1 MAVVAGPVALAAAGA
16 DDDAPDAAT
25 FTCVTGPLSPGLPIR
40 TLTLT
45 LVGDDCT
52 DVTGAGAVVRAAGAI
67 PPAVSTETV
76 VVSGAAGSV
85 CGVDM
90 APGAVSA
97 AGAAAGTAADV
108 SSAGVGSPVACAS
121 PPSASATALSTA
133 ALASSTSTAPG
144 STDGTAAGDWGTEA
158 KPSSARAS
166 AGRVAAAAP
175 TSVAATTHVARRTVV
190 IGAMHRHLCNHVDVF
205 IHHFSL
211 PLSRHRSA
219 DALFWSGQGAVDRV
233 AYRGKHGEGQR
244 QRSTAALLSA
254 YHRRG
259 DRAARTRVIEQNLPL
274 VHSLA
279 RRFSRPS
286 EPLDDLVQAGAVG
299 LIKAVDGFRE
309 DRGRDLGAYAVPT
322 IVGELRRHVRER
334 VSASS
339 IAVLQ
344 EEALER
350 EHSLRRRRVRPGS
363 SCAPRSTC
371 SLPANVASSRS
382 ASTATG
388 ASSASLR
395 RWDFRRCRCRGCSR
409 HRSRRCATGSRQP
422 DAGMRRIV
430 RTASSPYTRRLVSA
444 QPSASDV
451 HEVSR
456 TKTPSAEWTPPP
468 SHAPGPPRGAGA
480 GGGARGDEPQ
490 RLHHRPTRGVGRT
503 ARPRTG
509 RRPERDFRRS
519 TLRRLLIANVAT
531 VALASVAAL
540 AILLVAWLG

>member
-205 IHHFSL
+205 IHHFFFLSL
-211 PLSRHRSA
+211 DIGQPTRYFGPDKGRWIGWRIGGNTVR
-219 DALFWSGQGAVDRV
+219 DSGNA
-233 AYRGKHGEGQR
+233 QR
-244 QRSTAALLSA
+244 L
-254 YHRRG
+254 
-259 DRAARTRVIEQNLPL
+259 
-274 VHSLA
+274 
-279 RRFSRPS
+279 RFSPPTTAGAT
-286 EPLDDLVQAGAVG
+286 EPL
-299 LIKAVDGFRE
+299 E
-309 DRGRDLGAYAVPT
+309 RG
-322 IVGELRRHVRER
+322 
-334 VSASS
+334 
-339 IAVLQ
+339 
-344 EEALER
+344 
-350 EHSLRRRRVRPGS
+350 
-363 SCAPRSTC
+363 
-371 SLPANVASSRS
+371 
-382 ASTATG
+382 
-388 ASSASLR
+388 
-395 RWDFRRCRCRGCSR
+395 
-409 HRSRRCATGSRQP
+409 
-422 DAGMRRIV
+422 
-430 RTASSPYTRRLVSA
+430 
-444 QPSASDV
+444 
-451 HEVSR
+451 
-456 TKTPSAEWTPPP
+456 
-468 SHAPGPPRGAGA
+468 
-480 GGGARGDEPQ
+480 
-490 RLHHRPTRGVGRT
+490 
-503 ARPRTG
+503 
-509 RRPERDFRRS
+509 
-519 TLRRLLIANVAT
+519 
-531 VALASVAAL
+531 
-540 AILLVAWLG
+540 